1 MIHPYFLNTLAVDTS
16 AVREKDWV
24 INGETQRVYRPV
36 ISSIRLDNSELIKGY
51 DLRVTCLEKFI
62 HEGLVGWQL
71 FKNNII
77 TINCPD
83 RQMLVR

>member
-1 MIHPYFLNTLAVDTS
+1 MHPHFLNALAIDSSTVL
-16 AVREKDWV
+16 KDDWE
-24 INGETQRVYRPV
+24 INGIMQRAYLPM
-36 ISSIRLDNSELIKGY
+36 ISSIRLDNSELIKGH